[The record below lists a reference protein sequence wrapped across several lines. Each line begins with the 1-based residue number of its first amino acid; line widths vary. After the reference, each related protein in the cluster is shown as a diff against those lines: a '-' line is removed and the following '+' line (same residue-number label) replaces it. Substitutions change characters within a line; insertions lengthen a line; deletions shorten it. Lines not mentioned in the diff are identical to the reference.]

1 MVRDIDLTLEG
12 VMLKKKKKKT
22 GGVHSQSIL
31 TTSQNKPKHIT
42 SLRWLNWY
50 QIHVKVNPRSINE
63 KETINPK

>member
-1 MVRDIDLTLEG
+1 MVRDIDLTLGG
-12 VMLKKKKKKT
+12 VILKKKKKT

-31 TTSQNKPKHIT
+31 TILQNQPKHMT

-50 QIHVKVNPRSINE
+50 QIHVKVNPWSINE